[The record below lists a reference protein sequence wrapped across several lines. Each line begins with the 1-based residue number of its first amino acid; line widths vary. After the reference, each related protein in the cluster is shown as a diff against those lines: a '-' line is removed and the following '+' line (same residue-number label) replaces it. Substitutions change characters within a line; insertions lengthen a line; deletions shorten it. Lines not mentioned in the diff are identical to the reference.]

1 MASIGG
7 YRAVGS
13 PATDTGRYQH
23 SACTYTET
31 FAKGH
36 ILALCSNRSCPNK
49 GANWVL
55 QEITAT
61 VAPAPGA
68 WMPGPCPSKTR
79 EQKRA
84 SSDWPSSS
92 CALFFLFEARAE

>member
-36 ILALCSNRSCPNK
+36 ILALCCNRSCPNK

-61 VAPAPGA
+61 VAPSPGA
-68 WMPGPCPSKTR
+68 
-79 EQKRA
+79 
-84 SSDWPSSS
+84 
-92 CALFFLFEARAE
+92 

>member
-1 MASIGG
+1 MANIGV

-13 PATDTGRYQH
+13 PASDTGRYQH
-23 SACTYTET
+23 AACTHTEI
-31 FAKGH
+31 FAKGN

-61 VAPAPGA
+61 VALGA
-68 WMPGPCPSKTR
+68 
-79 EQKRA
+79 
-84 SSDWPSSS
+84 
-92 CALFFLFEARAE
+92 